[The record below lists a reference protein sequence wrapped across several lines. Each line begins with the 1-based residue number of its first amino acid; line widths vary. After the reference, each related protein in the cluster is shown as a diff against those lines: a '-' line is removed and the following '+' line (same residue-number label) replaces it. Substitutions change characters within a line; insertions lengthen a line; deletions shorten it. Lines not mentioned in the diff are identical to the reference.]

1 MRDLYDDIYTS
12 VSLMKIHIL
21 GIGGTFMAGIA
32 IIAKQLG
39 HQVTGSDKNLYDP
52 MKTVLQDSKIAYIE
66 GYNPKILD
74 KKFDLIIVGNVMS
87 RGTPI
92 IERLLESNIKYISG
106 PQWLYENVLRDKYVI
121 AVSGTH
127 GKTTTSSI
135 VAWILKS
142 AKLNPSYLIGGQPIN
157 FNAPAKLTKSKY
169 FVIEADEYDTS
180 FFDKRSKYIHYRPDI
195 LIINNIEFDHADIF
209 DDIDS
214 IIKNFHHLI
223 RIIPKNGNIIYN
235 YDDKNIKKLLKKGIW
250 SKEVSFTNK
259 SNNKSSKWLLTKN
272 KDKDNYLLMNNRKK
286 SIIETNLIGLHN
298 YKNISLA
305 IIAALQIKVPL
316 KKCLEAIKSFKG
328 VKRRMELVD
337 RKDHIIIYDD
347 FAHHPTEI
355 EGSIKSL
362 KNNFKDKKIL
372 SICEIKSNSMISG
385 AHQKDLPK
393 VLEQSHHSILIR
405 SDLSKWTLKSKKII
419 IYNNYEKILQYIN
432 KNYNDIDI
440 ILIMS
445 NKSTEK
451 LRRHIGK

>member
-180 FFDKRSKYIHYRPDI
+180 FLIKDQNIYI
-195 LIINNIEFDHADIF
+195 
-209 DDIDS
+209 
-214 IIKNFHHLI
+214 
-223 RIIPKNGNIIYN
+223 
-235 YDDKNIKKLLKKGIW
+235 
-250 SKEVSFTNK
+250 
-259 SNNKSSKWLLTKN
+259 
-272 KDKDNYLLMNNRKK
+272 
-286 SIIETNLIGLHN
+286 IGLT
-298 YKNISLA
+298 Y
-305 IIAALQIKVPL
+305 
-316 KKCLEAIKSFKG
+316 
-328 VKRRMELVD
+328 
-337 RKDHIIIYDD
+337 
-347 FAHHPTEI
+347 
-355 EGSIKSL
+355 
-362 KNNFKDKKIL
+362 
-372 SICEIKSNSMISG
+372 
-385 AHQKDLPK
+385 
-393 VLEQSHHSILIR
+393 
-405 SDLSKWTLKSKKII
+405 
-419 IYNNYEKILQYIN
+419 
-432 KNYNDIDI
+432 
-440 ILIMS
+440 
-445 NKSTEK
+445 
-451 LRRHIGK
+451 

>member
-1 MRDLYDDIYTS
+1 MCDFYDAIYTS

-52 MKTVLQDSKIAYIE
+52 MKTVLKKSKINYVE

-74 KKFDLIIVGNVMS
+74 KKLDLVIVGNVMS
-87 RGTPI
+87 RGMPI
-92 IERLLESNIKYISG
+92 IEKLLQSNIKYISG
-106 PQWLYENVLRDKYVI
+106 PQWLYENVLYKKYVI

-127 GKTTTSSI
+127 GKTTTSSL
-135 VAWILKS
+135 VAWILKY

-157 FNAPAKLTKSKY
+157 FDAPAKLTSSKY
-169 FVIEADEYDTS
+169 FIIEADEYDTS
-180 FFDKRSKYIHYRPDI
+180 FFDKRSKYIHYRPNI

-209 DDIDS
+209 DDINA

-223 RIIPKNGNIIYN
+223 RIIPKNGTIIYN
-235 YDDKNIKKLLKKGIW
+235 SDDKNIRDLIKKGIW
-250 SKEVSFTNK
+250 SKEKSFTIK
-259 SNNKSSKWLLTKN
+259 SNNKIWSLKNNSDDYVLSKN
-272 KDKDNYLLMNNRKK
+272 KKAYAIK
-286 SIIETNLIGLHN
+286 SNLIGLHN

-305 IIAALQIKVPL
+305 IIAALEIKISMS
-316 KKCLEAIKSFKG
+316 KCIDAIKKFKG
-328 VKRRMELVD
+328 VKRRMELVGT
-337 RKDHIIIYDD
+337 KDHMMIYDD

-355 EGSIKSL
+355 DGSIKSL
-362 KNNFKDKKIL
+362 KSNFKNKKIL

-385 AHQKDLPK
+385 AHKKGLPK
-393 VLEQSHHSILIR
+393 ALEASHHSILIR
-405 SDLSKWTLKSKKII
+405 SHLSKWSLKSKKTIVCND
-419 IYNNYEKILQYIN
+419 YSKVLDYIH
-432 KNYNDIDI
+432 KNYKDIDI

-451 LRRHIGK
+451 MRQYICK